1 MIPAILKERILL
13 AVVGLAAVCSTV
25 QTEERTYE
33 QTAWRSA
40 LYYRTTFE
48 APEAGEGL
56 LHMAAADGFA
66 AYFNGELVGSD
77 SIVVQPR
84 VFAVPVVRGDNHI
97 AALVVNRGRGRG
109 NGLAA
114 TLAVE
119 FVAGDTSTVQTTTDR
134 TRQPWYWSAQLQTD
148 EGWTTAE
155 VARDEAWHLVQEG
168 ALEPTLS
175 IGQPIAGFLGGTD
188 IGSLAGGII
197 LKQVRGQN
205 LAKDRISNRPEVLDG
220 DLNTSWNPPINAL
233 NFNADIDLGTRRKI
247 HAVRVLTRGRNQ
259 EQYFDRSLRGYSI
272 QVSDDQI
279 RWTEVAILR
288 DIVDFIR
295 SEVRFPPLWTR
306 HLRLVIVDINA
317 ITQPNVA
324 EIEVYGS
331 LHAERG
337 TFISAPLDL
346 GAPDVV
352 KNVGRVRWQATVPA
366 GTELTVQFRSADQAA
381 ALADSAGGWSSP
393 LTTGDIWFPA
403 EEPSALVQY
412 RVNMATRSPEK
423 TPVFEHL
430 EIDFDL
436 DQVPVSKAW
445 GRIAPNRVP
454 MGRDTSFTYTL
465 DVEFADADAGLA
477 QIRIDVPAPAVLEE
491 ITGLEDSALE
501 AWDST
506 RDQLTISLAEPLRQ
520 DAQLQIR
527 FRTRTHAAIHAFRAR
542 LFAPNSD
549 NPLNAAENAAI
560 DPQSNA
566 PYSWVLSAAT
576 SEERALSQ
584 VRVHPPI
591 FSPNADGINDF
602 ATIEFALSKVEA
614 LRQVGIRIFDLSGRL
629 VRDLRPP
636 PLSAGAYVRLPTDS
650 RPPGLWDGRNA
661 TGSLVSPGLY
671 LYRVEVEVD
680 TGAER
685 AAGVVGVVY

>member
-1 MIPAILKERILL
+1 MLRRLLL
-13 AVVGLAAVCSTV
+13 AVVGLAAAYSAV
-25 QTEERTYE
+25 QSEERTWE

-48 APEAGEGL
+48 APEVGEGL
-56 LHMAAADGFA
+56 LHIAAADSFA

-77 SIVVQPR
+77 SSAVQPR

-119 FVAGDTSTVQTTTDR
+119 FAAGDTATVQTTTDR
-134 TRQPWYWSAQLQTD
+134 TRQPWYWTAQLQPD
-148 EGWTTAE
+148 AGWTTAA
-155 VARDEAWHLVQEG
+155 VDEAWHLVQEG
-168 ALEPTLS
+168 TLAPPLS

-188 IGSLAGGII
+188 IGALAGGLV

-205 LAKDRISNRPEVLDG
+205 LAKDRTSNRPEVLDG

-233 NFNADIDLGTRRKI
+233 NFNADIDLGTRRNI
-247 HAVRVLTRGRNQ
+247 HAVRVLTRGRTP

-279 RWTEVAILR
+279 RWTEVAIVR

-337 TFISAPLDL
+337 TFTSPPLDL

-352 KNVGRVRWQATVPA
+352 KNVGRVRWQASVPE

-381 ALADSAGGWSSP
+381 ALGGWSTP
-393 LTTGDIWFPA
+393 LTTGDVWFPA

-412 RVNMATRSPEK
+412 RVNMATHSPEK
-423 TPVFEHL
+423 TPIFEHL
-430 EIDFDL
+430 AIDFDL

-465 DVEFADADAGLA
+465 DVEFADADAGVA

-491 ITGLEDSALE
+491 ITGLAGSALD

-506 RDQLTISLAEPLRQ
+506 RDQLIISLAEPLRQ
-520 DAQLQIR
+520 DAEVQIR
-527 FRTRTHAAIHAFRAR
+527 FRTRTYAAIHAFRAR
-542 LFAPNSD
+542 LFAPHSD
-549 NPLNAAENAAI
+549 NPLNAAENPAV
-560 DPQSNA
+560 DPQRNA
-566 PYSWVLSAAT
+566 PYSWVVSAAT
-576 SEERALSQ
+576 SKERALSQ
-584 VRVHPPI
+584 VRIYPPV
-591 FSPNADGINDF
+591 FSPNADGVNDF
-602 ATIEFALSKVEA
+602 AAIEFALSKVEA
-614 LRQVGIRIFDLSGRL
+614 PRQVGIRIFDLSGRL
-629 VRDLRPP
+629 VRDLSPP
-636 PLSAGAYVRLPTDS
+636 PLLAGAYVRLPTDS
-650 RPPGLWDGRNA
+650 RPPGWWDGRNA
-661 TGSLVSPGLY
+661 AGSLVAPGLY
-671 LYRVEVEVD
+671 LYQVEVEVD

-685 AAGVVGVVY
+685 VAGVVGVAY

>member
-1 MIPAILKERILL
+1 MIPTILQERILL

-25 QTEERTYE
+25 QTEGLTWE
-33 QTAWRSA
+33 QTAWRNA

-56 LHMAAADGFA
+56 LRMAAADSFA

-77 SIVVQPR
+77 SSVVQPR

-119 FVAGDTSTVQTTTDR
+119 FAAGDTSTVQTTTDR
-134 TRQPWYWSAQLQTD
+134 TRQPWYWSAQLQAD
-148 EGWTTAE
+148 DGWTTAE
-155 VARDEAWHLVQEG
+155 VAQDEAWHLVQEG
-168 ALEPTLS
+168 SLEPALS
-175 IGQPIAGFLGGTD
+175 SGQPIAGFPGGTD

-205 LAKDRISNRPEVLDG
+205 LANDGISNRPEVLDG

-288 DIVDFIR
+288 DIVDFVR
-295 SEVRFPPLWTR
+295 TEVRFPALWTR

-337 TFISAPLDL
+337 TFTSAPLDL
-346 GAPDVV
+346 GVPAVV
-352 KNVGRVRWQATVPA
+352 KNVGRVRWQATVPD
-366 GTELTVQFRSADQAA
+366 GTELTVQFRCADQAA
-381 ALADSAGGWSSP
+381 DLADPVGGWSPP
-393 LTTGDIWFPA
+393 LATGDIWFPA
-403 EEPSALVQY
+403 EEPGALVQY
-412 RVNMATRSPEK
+412 RVNMATHSPEK

-430 EIDFDL
+430 EIDFDPE
-436 DQVPVSKAW
+436 VPVSKAW

-465 DVEFADADAGLA
+465 DAEFADTDAGLA
-477 QIRIDVPAPAVLEE
+477 QIRIDVPAPAMLEE
-491 ITGLEDSALE
+491 IIGLEDSALE
-501 AWDST
+501 TWDST
-506 RDQLTISLAEPLRQ
+506 RDELTISLAEPLRQ

-584 VRVHPPI
+584 VRARPPV
-591 FSPNADGINDF
+591 FSPNADGVNDF
-602 ATIEFALSKVEA
+602 ATIEFVLSKVKTP
-614 LRQVGIRIFDLSGRL
+614 RQVDIRIFDLSGRL
-629 VRDLRPP
+629 VRALSPP

-650 RPPGLWDGRNA
+650 QAPGLWDGRNA
-661 TGSLVSPGLY
+661 TGSLVVPGLY
-671 LYRVEVEVD
+671 LYQVEVKVD

-685 AAGVVGVVY
+685 AAGVIGVAY

>member
-1 MIPAILKERILL
+1 MIPTILQERILL

-25 QTEERTYE
+25 QTEGLTWE
-33 QTAWRSA
+33 QTAWRNA

-56 LHMAAADGFA
+56 LHMAAADSFA

-77 SIVVQPR
+77 SSVVQPR

-119 FVAGDTSTVQTTTDR
+119 FAAGDTSTVQTTTDR
-134 TRQPWYWSAQLQTD
+134 TRQPWYWSAQLQAD
-148 EGWTTAE
+148 DGWTTAE
-155 VARDEAWHLVQEG
+155 VAQDEAWHLVQEG
-168 ALEPTLS
+168 SLEPALS
-175 IGQPIAGFLGGTD
+175 SGQPIAGFPGGTD

-205 LAKDRISNRPEVLDG
+205 LANDGISNRPEVLDG

-295 SEVRFPPLWTR
+295 TEVGFPPLWTR
-306 HLRLVIVDINA
+306 HLRLVVVDINA
-317 ITQPNVA
+317 VTQPNVA

-337 TFISAPLDL
+337 TFTSAPLDL
-346 GAPDVV
+346 GVPAVV
-352 KNVGRVRWQATVPA
+352 KNVGRVRWQATVPD
-366 GTELTVQFRSADQAA
+366 GTELTVQFRCADQAA
-381 ALADSAGGWSSP
+381 DLADPVGGWSPP
-393 LTTGDIWFPA
+393 LATGDIWFPA
-403 EEPSALVQY
+403 EEPGALVQY
-412 RVNMATRSPEK
+412 RVNMATHSPEK

-430 EIDFDL
+430 EIDFDPE
-436 DQVPVSKAW
+436 VPVSKAW

-465 DVEFADADAGLA
+465 DAEFADTDAGLA
-477 QIRIDVPAPAVLEE
+477 QIRIDVPAPAMLEE
-491 ITGLEDSALE
+491 IIGLEDSALE
-501 AWDST
+501 TWDST
-506 RDQLTISLAEPLRQ
+506 RDELTISLAEPLRQ

-527 FRTRTHAAIHAFRAR
+527 FRTRTHAAIHAFRVR

-584 VRVHPPI
+584 VRARPPV
-591 FSPNADGINDF
+591 FSPNADGVNDF
-602 ATIEFALSKVEA
+602 ATIEFVLSKVKTP
-614 LRQVGIRIFDLSGRL
+614 RQVDIRIFDLSGRL
-629 VRDLRPP
+629 VRALSPP

-650 RPPGLWDGRNA
+650 QAPGLWDGRNA
-661 TGSLVSPGLY
+661 TGSLVVPGLY
-671 LYRVEVEVD
+671 LYQVEVKVD

-685 AAGVVGVVY
+685 AAGVIGVAY

>member
-1 MIPAILKERILL
+1 MIPTILQERILL

-25 QTEERTYE
+25 QTEGLTWE
-33 QTAWRSA
+33 QTAWRNA

-56 LHMAAADGFA
+56 LRMAAADSFA

-77 SIVVQPR
+77 SSVVQPR

-97 AALVVNRGRGRG
+97 AALVVNRGRGHG

-114 TLAVE
+114 ALAVE
-119 FVAGDTSTVQTTTDR
+119 FATGDTSTVQTTTDR
-134 TRQPWYWSAQLQTD
+134 TRQPWYWSAQLQAD
-148 EGWTTAE
+148 DGWTTAE
-155 VARDEAWHLVQEG
+155 VAQDEAWHLVQEG
-168 ALEPTLS
+168 TLDPTLS

-188 IGSLAGGII
+188 IGSLSGGIT

-205 LAKDRISNRPEVLDG
+205 LAKDHISNRPEVLDG

-295 SEVRFPPLWTR
+295 SEVRFPSLWTR

-317 ITQPNVA
+317 VTQPNVA

-337 TFISAPLDL
+337 TFTSAPLDL
-346 GAPDVV
+346 GVPAVV
-352 KNVGRVRWQATVPA
+352 KNVGRVRWQATVPD
-366 GTELTVQFRSADQAA
+366 GTELTVQFRCADQAA
-381 ALADSAGGWSSP
+381 DLADPVGGWSPP
-393 LTTGDIWFPA
+393 LATGDIWFPA
-403 EEPSALVQY
+403 EEPGALVQY
-412 RVNMATRSPEK
+412 RVNMATHSPEK

-430 EIDFDL
+430 EIDFDPE
-436 DQVPVSKAW
+436 VPVSKAW

-465 DVEFADADAGLA
+465 DAEFADTDAGLA
-477 QIRIDVPAPAVLEE
+477 QIRIDVPAPAMLEE
-491 ITGLEDSALE
+491 IIGLEDSALE
-501 AWDST
+501 TWDST
-506 RDQLTISLAEPLRQ
+506 RDELTISLAEPLRQ

-584 VRVHPPI
+584 VRARPPV
-591 FSPNADGINDF
+591 FSPNADGVNDF
-602 ATIEFALSKVEA
+602 ATIEFVLSKVKTP
-614 LRQVGIRIFDLSGRL
+614 RQVDIRIFDLSGRL
-629 VRDLRPP
+629 VRALSPP

-650 RPPGLWDGRNA
+650 QAPGLWDGRNA
-661 TGSLVSPGLY
+661 TGSLVVPGLY
-671 LYRVEVEVD
+671 LYQVEVKVD

-685 AAGVVGVVY
+685 AAGVIGVAY

>member
-1 MIPAILKERILL
+1 MIPTTLQERLLL
-13 AVVGLAAVCSTV
+13 AVIGLAAACPEGLTW
-25 QTEERTYE
+25 E
-33 QTAWRSA
+33 QTAWRNA

-56 LHMAAADGFA
+56 LHMAAADSFA
-66 AYFNGELVGSD
+66 AYFNGALVGSD
-77 SIVVQPR
+77 SSGVQPC

-97 AALVVNRGRGRG
+97 AARVVNRGRGQG

-119 FVAGDTSTVQTTTDR
+119 FAAGDTSTIQTTTDR
-134 TRQPWYWSAQLQTD
+134 TRQPWYWSAQLQAD
-148 EGWTTAE
+148 DAWTTAA

-168 ALEPTLS
+168 TLAPARS
-175 IGQPIAGFLGGTD
+175 VGQPIAGFIGGTD
-188 IGSLAGGII
+188 IGALAGGII
-197 LKQVRGQN
+197 LKRVRGQN
-205 LAKDRISNRPEVLDG
+205 LAQDRISNRPEVLDG

-233 NFNADIDLGTRRKI
+233 NFHADIDLGTRRKI

-295 SEVRFPPLWTR
+295 TEVRFPPLWTR
-306 HLRLVIVDINA
+306 HLRLVIADINA
-317 ITQPNVA
+317 VTQPNVA

-337 TFISAPLDL
+337 TFTSAVLDL
-346 GAPDVV
+346 GAPAVV
-352 KNVGRVRWQATVPA
+352 KNLGRVRWQATVPA
-366 GTELTVQFRSADQAA
+366 GTELTVQFRRADQ
-381 ALADSAGGWSSP
+381 GGWSPP
-393 LTTGDIWFPA
+393 LATGDIWFPA
-403 EEPSALVQY
+403 EEPAALVQY
-412 RVNMATRSPEK
+412 RVNMVTHSPEK

-430 EIDFDL
+430 EIDFDPE
-436 DQVPVSKAW
+436 VPVSRAQ

-477 QIRIDVPAPAVLEE
+477 QICIDVPAPAIVEG
-491 ITGLEDSALE
+491 IAGLEPHAIE
-501 AWDST
+501 TWNST
-506 RDQLTISLAEPLRQ
+506 RDQLTIALAEPLRQ

-549 NPLNAAENAAI
+549 NPLNAAENTGM

-576 SEERALSQ
+576 SDERVLSQ
-584 VRVHPPI
+584 VRVHPPV
-591 FSPNADGINDF
+591 FSPNADGVNDF
-602 ATIEFALSKVEA
+602 AAIEFALSKIETPRPVA
-614 LRQVGIRIFDLSGRL
+614 IGIFDLSGRL
-629 VRDLRPP
+629 VRALRPP
-636 PLSAGAYVRLPTDS
+636 PLAAGAYLRLPTEG
-650 RPPGLWDGRNA
+650 RPPGLWDGRDA
-661 TGSLVSPGLY
+661 AGSLVGPGLY
-671 LYRVEVEVD
+671 LYRVEVKVD
-680 TGAER
+680 TGAES
-685 AAGVVGVVY
+685 AAGVIGVAY

>member
-1 MIPAILKERILL
+1 MIPTILQERILL

-25 QTEERTYE
+25 QTEGLTWE
-33 QTAWRSA
+33 QTAWRNA

-56 LHMAAADGFA
+56 LRMAAADSFA

-77 SIVVQPR
+77 SSVVQPR

-119 FVAGDTSTVQTTTDR
+119 FATGDTSIVQTTTDR
-134 TRQPWYWSAQLQTD
+134 TRQPWYWSAQLQAD
-148 EGWTTAE
+148 DGWTTAE
-155 VARDEAWHLVQEG
+155 VAQDKAWHLVQEG
-168 ALEPTLS
+168 TLDPTLS
-175 IGQPIAGFLGGTD
+175 IGQPIAGFPGGTD

-205 LAKDRISNRPEVLDG
+205 LANDGISNRPEVLDG

-233 NFNADIDLGTRRKI
+233 NFNADIDLGTRRKT

-259 EQYFDRSLRGYSI
+259 EQYFERSLRGYSI

-288 DIVDFIR
+288 DIVDFVR
-295 SEVRFPPLWTR
+295 TEVRFPALWTR

-337 TFISAPLDL
+337 TFTSAPLDL
-346 GAPDVV
+346 GVPAVV
-352 KNVGRVRWQATVPA
+352 KNVGRVRWQATVPD
-366 GTELTVQFRSADQAA
+366 GTELTVQFRCADQAA
-381 ALADSAGGWSSP
+381 DLADPVGGWSPP
-393 LTTGDIWFPA
+393 LATGDIWFPA
-403 EEPSALVQY
+403 EEPGALVQY
-412 RVNMATRSPEK
+412 RVNMATHSPEK

-430 EIDFDL
+430 EIDFDPE
-436 DQVPVSKAW
+436 VPVSKAW

-465 DVEFADADAGLA
+465 DAEFADTDAGLA
-477 QIRIDVPAPAVLEE
+477 QIRIDVPAPAMLEE
-491 ITGLEDSALE
+491 IIGLEDSALE
-501 AWDST
+501 TWDST
-506 RDQLTISLAEPLRQ
+506 RDELTISLAEPLRQ

-584 VRVHPPI
+584 VRARPPV
-591 FSPNADGINDF
+591 FSPNADGVNDF
-602 ATIEFALSKVEA
+602 ATIEFVLSKVKTP
-614 LRQVGIRIFDLSGRL
+614 RQVDIRIFDLSGRL
-629 VRDLRPP
+629 VRALSPP

-650 RPPGLWDGRNA
+650 QAPGLWDGRNA
-661 TGSLVSPGLY
+661 TGSLVVPGLY
-671 LYRVEVEVD
+671 LYQVEVKVD

-685 AAGVVGVVY
+685 AAGVIGVAY

>member
-1 MIPAILKERILL
+1 MIPTILQERILL

-25 QTEERTYE
+25 QTEGLTWE
-33 QTAWRSA
+33 QTAWRNA

-56 LHMAAADGFA
+56 LRMAAADSFA

-77 SIVVQPR
+77 SSVVQPR

-114 TLAVE
+114 ALAVE
-119 FVAGDTSTVQTTTDR
+119 FATGDTSTVQTTTDR
-134 TRQPWYWSAQLQTD
+134 TRQPWYWSAQLQAD
-148 EGWTTAE
+148 DGWTTAE
-155 VARDEAWHLVQEG
+155 VAQDEAWHLVQEG
-168 ALEPTLS
+168 TLDPTLS
-175 IGQPIAGFLGGTD
+175 SGQPIAGFPGGTD

-205 LAKDRISNRPEVLDG
+205 LAKDGISNRPEVLDG

-295 SEVRFPPLWTR
+295 SEVRFPSLWTR

-317 ITQPNVA
+317 VTQPNVA

-337 TFISAPLDL
+337 TFTSAPLDL
-346 GAPDVV
+346 GVPAVV
-352 KNVGRVRWQATVPA
+352 KNVGRVRWQATVPD
-366 GTELTVQFRSADQAA
+366 GTELTVQFRCADQAA
-381 ALADSAGGWSSP
+381 DLADPVGGWSPP
-393 LTTGDIWFPA
+393 LATGDIWFPA
-403 EEPSALVQY
+403 EEPGALVQY
-412 RVNMATRSPEK
+412 RVNMATHSPEK

-430 EIDFDL
+430 EIDFDPE
-436 DQVPVSKAW
+436 VPVSKAW

-465 DVEFADADAGLA
+465 DAEFADTDAGLA
-477 QIRIDVPAPAVLEE
+477 QIRIDVPAPAMLEE
-491 ITGLEDSALE
+491 IIGLEDSALE
-501 AWDST
+501 TWDST
-506 RDQLTISLAEPLRQ
+506 RDELTISLAEPLRQ

-584 VRVHPPI
+584 VRARPPV
-591 FSPNADGINDF
+591 FSPNADGVNDF
-602 ATIEFALSKVEA
+602 ATIEFVLSKVKTP
-614 LRQVGIRIFDLSGRL
+614 RQVDIRIFDLSGRL
-629 VRDLRPP
+629 VRALSPP

-650 RPPGLWDGRNA
+650 QAPGLWDGRNA
-661 TGSLVSPGLY
+661 TGSLVVPGLY
-671 LYRVEVEVD
+671 LYQVEVKVD

-685 AAGVVGVVY
+685 AAGVIGVAY

>member
-1 MIPAILKERILL
+1 MIPTILQERILL

-25 QTEERTYE
+25 QTEGLTWE
-33 QTAWRSA
+33 QTAWRNA

-56 LHMAAADGFA
+56 LRMAAADSFA

-77 SIVVQPR
+77 SSVVQPR

-119 FVAGDTSTVQTTTDR
+119 FATGDTSIVQTTTDR
-134 TRQPWYWSAQLQTD
+134 TRQPWYWSAQLQAD
-148 EGWTTAE
+148 DGWTTAE
-155 VARDEAWHLVQEG
+155 VAQDKAWHLVQEG
-168 ALEPTLS
+168 TLDPTLS
-175 IGQPIAGFLGGTD
+175 IGQPIAGFPGGTD

-205 LAKDRISNRPEVLDG
+205 LANDGISNRPEVLDG

-259 EQYFDRSLRGYSI
+259 EQYFERSLRGYSI

-295 SEVRFPPLWTR
+295 SEVRFPSLWTR

-317 ITQPNVA
+317 VTQPNVA

-337 TFISAPLDL
+337 TFTSAPLDL
-346 GAPDVV
+346 GVPAVV
-352 KNVGRVRWQATVPA
+352 KNVGRVRWQATVPD
-366 GTELTVQFRSADQAA
+366 GTELTVQFRCADQAA
-381 ALADSAGGWSSP
+381 DLADPVGGWSPP
-393 LTTGDIWFPA
+393 LATGDIWFPA
-403 EEPSALVQY
+403 EEPGALVQY
-412 RVNMATRSPEK
+412 RVNMATHSPEK

-430 EIDFDL
+430 EIDFDPE
-436 DQVPVSKAW
+436 VPVSKAW

-465 DVEFADADAGLA
+465 DAEFADTDAGLA
-477 QIRIDVPAPAVLEE
+477 QIRIDVPAPAMLEE
-491 ITGLEDSALE
+491 IIGLEDSALE
-501 AWDST
+501 TWDST
-506 RDQLTISLAEPLRQ
+506 RDELTISLAEPLRQ

-584 VRVHPPI
+584 VRARPPV
-591 FSPNADGINDF
+591 FSPNADGVNDF
-602 ATIEFALSKVEA
+602 ATIEFVLSKVKTP
-614 LRQVGIRIFDLSGRL
+614 RQVDIRIFDLSGRL
-629 VRDLRPP
+629 VRALSPP

-650 RPPGLWDGRNA
+650 QAPGLWDGRNA
-661 TGSLVSPGLY
+661 TGSLVVPGLY
-671 LYRVEVEVD
+671 LYQVEVKVD

-685 AAGVVGVVY
+685 AAGVIGVAY

>member
-1 MIPAILKERILL
+1 MIPTILQERILL

-25 QTEERTYE
+25 QTEGLTWE
-33 QTAWRSA
+33 QTAWRNA

-56 LHMAAADGFA
+56 LCMAAADSFA

-77 SIVVQPR
+77 SSVVQPR

-114 TLAVE
+114 ALAVE
-119 FVAGDTSTVQTTTDR
+119 FAAGDTSIVQTTTDR
-134 TRQPWYWSAQLQTD
+134 TRQPWYWSAQLQAD
-148 EGWTTAE
+148 DGWTTAE
-155 VARDEAWHLVQEG
+155 VAQDEAWHLVQEG
-168 ALEPTLS
+168 TLDPTLS
-175 IGQPIAGFLGGTD
+175 IGQPIAGFPGGTD

-205 LAKDRISNRPEVLDG
+205 LAKDGISNRPEVLDG

-288 DIVDFIR
+288 DIVDFVR
-295 SEVRFPPLWTR
+295 TEVRFPALWTR

-337 TFISAPLDL
+337 TFTSAPLDL
-346 GAPDVV
+346 GVPAVV
-352 KNVGRVRWQATVPA
+352 KNVGRVRWQATVPD
-366 GTELTVQFRSADQAA
+366 GTELTVQFRCADQAA
-381 ALADSAGGWSSP
+381 DLADPVGGWSPP
-393 LTTGDIWFPA
+393 LATGDIWFPA
-403 EEPSALVQY
+403 EEPGALVQY
-412 RVNMATRSPEK
+412 RVNMATHSPEK

-430 EIDFDL
+430 EIDFDPE
-436 DQVPVSKAW
+436 VPVSKAW

-465 DVEFADADAGLA
+465 DAEFADTDAGLA
-477 QIRIDVPAPAVLEE
+477 QIRIDVPAPAMLEE
-491 ITGLEDSALE
+491 IIGLEDSALE
-501 AWDST
+501 TWDST
-506 RDQLTISLAEPLRQ
+506 RDELTISLAEPLRQ

-584 VRVHPPI
+584 VRARPPV
-591 FSPNADGINDF
+591 FSPNADGVNDF
-602 ATIEFALSKVEA
+602 ATIEFVLSKVKTP
-614 LRQVGIRIFDLSGRL
+614 RQVDIRIFDLSGRL
-629 VRDLRPP
+629 VRALSPP

-650 RPPGLWDGRNA
+650 QAPGLWDGRNA
-661 TGSLVSPGLY
+661 TGSLVVPGLY
-671 LYRVEVEVD
+671 LYQVEVKVD

-685 AAGVVGVVY
+685 AAGVIGVAY

>member
-1 MIPAILKERILL
+1 MIPTILQERILL
-13 AVVGLAAVCSTV
+13 AVIGLAAVCSTV
-25 QTEERTYE
+25 QVQGLTWE

-56 LHMAAADGFA
+56 LHMAAADSFA

-77 SIVVQPR
+77 SSVVQPR

-97 AALVVNRGRGRG
+97 AALVVNRGHGRG

-119 FVAGDTSTVQTTTDR
+119 FATGDTSIVQTTTDR
-134 TRQPWYWSAQLQTD
+134 TRQPWYWSAQLQAD
-148 EGWTTAE
+148 DGWTTAE
-155 VARDEAWHLVQEG
+155 VAQDEAWHLVQEG
-168 ALEPTLS
+168 TLDPTLS
-175 IGQPIAGFLGGTD
+175 SGQPIAGFPGGTD

-205 LAKDRISNRPEVLDG
+205 LANDGISNRPEVLDG

-233 NFNADIDLGTRRKI
+233 NFNADIDLGTRRKT

-259 EQYFDRSLRGYSI
+259 EQYFERSLRGYSI

-288 DIVDFIR
+288 DIVDFVR
-295 SEVRFPPLWTR
+295 TEVRFPALWTR

-337 TFISAPLDL
+337 TFTSAPLDL
-346 GAPDVV
+346 GVPAVV
-352 KNVGRVRWQATVPA
+352 KNVGRVRWQATVPD
-366 GTELTVQFRSADQAA
+366 GTELTVQFRCADQAA
-381 ALADSAGGWSSP
+381 DLADPVGGWSPP
-393 LTTGDIWFPA
+393 LATGDIWFPA
-403 EEPSALVQY
+403 EEPGALVQY
-412 RVNMATRSPEK
+412 RVNMATHSPEK

-430 EIDFDL
+430 EIDFDPE
-436 DQVPVSKAW
+436 VPVSKAW

-465 DVEFADADAGLA
+465 DAEFADTDAGLA
-477 QIRIDVPAPAVLEE
+477 QIRIDVPAPAMLEE
-491 ITGLEDSALE
+491 IIGLEDSALE
-501 AWDST
+501 TWDST
-506 RDQLTISLAEPLRQ
+506 RDELTISLAEPLRQ

-584 VRVHPPI
+584 VRARPPV
-591 FSPNADGINDF
+591 FSPNADGVNDF
-602 ATIEFALSKVEA
+602 ATIEFVLSKVKTP
-614 LRQVGIRIFDLSGRL
+614 RQVDIRIFDLSGRL
-629 VRDLRPP
+629 VRALSPP

-650 RPPGLWDGRNA
+650 QAPGLWDGRNA
-661 TGSLVSPGLY
+661 TGSLVVPGLY
-671 LYRVEVEVD
+671 LYQVEVKVD

-685 AAGVVGVVY
+685 AAGVIGVAY

>member
-1 MIPAILKERILL
+1 M
-13 AVVGLAAVCSTV
+13 
-25 QTEERTYE
+25 
-33 QTAWRSA
+33 
-40 LYYRTTFE
+40 
-48 APEAGEGL
+48 
-56 LHMAAADGFA
+56 
-66 AYFNGELVGSD
+66 
-77 SIVVQPR
+77 
-84 VFAVPVVRGDNHI
+84 
-97 AALVVNRGRGRG
+97 
-109 NGLAA
+109 
-114 TLAVE
+114 
-119 FVAGDTSTVQTTTDR
+119 
-134 TRQPWYWSAQLQTD
+134 
-148 EGWTTAE
+148 
-155 VARDEAWHLVQEG
+155 
-168 ALEPTLS
+168 
-175 IGQPIAGFLGGTD
+175 
-188 IGSLAGGII
+188 
-197 LKQVRGQN
+197 
-205 LAKDRISNRPEVLDG
+205 
-220 DLNTSWNPPINAL
+220 
-233 NFNADIDLGTRRKI
+233 
-247 HAVRVLTRGRNQ
+247 RVLTRGRNQ

-337 TFISAPLDL
+337 TFTSPPLDL

-352 KNVGRVRWQATVPA
+352 KNVGRVRWQATVPD

-381 ALADSAGGWSSP
+381 ALADPTGGWSPP

-430 EIDFDL
+430 AIDFDT

-454 MGRDTSFTYTL
+454 MGRDTFFTYTL
-465 DVEFADADAGLA
+465 DVEFADTDAGLA

-491 ITGLEDSALE
+491 ITGLEGSALE

-506 RDQLTISLAEPLRQ
+506 RDQLSISLAEPLRQ

-527 FRTRTHAAIHAFRAR
+527 FRTQTHAAIHAFRAR

-549 NPLNAAENAAI
+549 NPLNAAENAAV

-576 SEERALSQ
+576 SGERALSQ
-584 VRVHPPI
+584 VRVHPPV

-602 ATIEFALSKVEA
+602 ATIEFALSKVGTP
-614 LRQVGIRIFDLSGRL
+614 RQVGIRIFDLSGRL
-629 VRDLRPP
+629 VRDLSPP

-650 RPPGLWDGRNA
+650 RPPGLWDGRNT
-661 TGSLVSPGLY
+661 TGSLVAPGLY

-685 AAGVVGVVY
+685 AAGVVGVAY

>member
-1 MIPAILKERILL
+1 MIAAVLQKRFQL
-13 AVVGLAAVCSTV
+13 AAAGFAAVCASV
-25 QTEERTYE
+25 QTEGLTWE
-33 QTAWRSA
+33 QTAWRNA
-40 LYYRTTFE
+40 LYYRTIFE

-56 LHMAAADGFA
+56 LQMAAADSFA
-66 AYFNGELVGSD
+66 AYFNGALVGSD
-77 SIVVQPR
+77 SSVVQPR
-84 VFAVPVVRGDNHI
+84 VFAVPVVRGDNHL

-109 NGLAA
+109 NGLVA

-119 FVAGDTSTVQTTTDR
+119 WATGDTATVQTTTDR
-134 TRQPWYWSAQLQTD
+134 TRQPWYWSAQRPAD
-148 EGWTTAE
+148 DGWKTAE

-168 ALEPTLS
+168 ALEPALS
-175 IGQPIAGFLGGTD
+175 SAQPIAGFVGGTD
-188 IGSLAGGII
+188 IGSLAGGIT
-197 LKQVRGQN
+197 LKRVRGQN
-205 LAKDRISNRPEVLDG
+205 LAQDQLANRPEVVDG

-247 HAVRVLTRGRNQ
+247 HAVRVLTRGRNPA
-259 EQYFDRSLRGYSI
+259 QYFDRSLRGYSI

-279 RWTEVAILR
+279 RWTEVAIRR
-288 DIVDFIR
+288 DIVDFVR

-331 LHAERG
+331 LYAERG
-337 TFISAPLDL
+337 TFTSEPLDL
-346 GAPDVV
+346 GAPGVV
-352 KNVGRVRWQATVPA
+352 KNVGRVRWQAAVPA

-381 ALADSAGGWSSP
+381 ALADSAGGWSPP

-403 EEPSALVQY
+403 AEPHTLVQY

-430 EIDFDL
+430 AIDFDP

-454 MGRDTSFTYTL
+454 MGRDTSFIYTL
-465 DVEFADADAGLA
+465 DVKFADADAGLA
-477 QIRIDVPAPAVLEE
+477 QLRIDVPAPAVLEE
-491 ITGLEDSALE
+491 ITGLAGQALE

-506 RDQLTISLAEPLRQ
+506 HDQLILSLAEPLRQ

-527 FRTRTHAAIHAFRAR
+527 FRTRTYAALHAFRAR

-549 NPLNAAENAAI
+549 NPLNAAENVAI
-560 DPQSNA
+560 DPQSNT

-576 SEERALSQ
+576 AADKALSQ
-584 VRVHPPI
+584 VRVRPPV
-591 FSPNADGINDF
+591 FSPNADGVNDV
-602 ATIEFALSKVEA
+602 AAIEFVLSKVEA
-614 LRQVGIRIFDLSGRL
+614 PRQVAIRIFDLSGRL
-629 VRDLRPP
+629 VRDLSPP
-636 PLSAGAYVRLPTDS
+636 PLLAGAYVRLPTGS
-650 RPPGLWDGRNA
+650 QAPGVWDGRNA
-661 TGSLVSPGLY
+661 TGALVAPGLY
-671 LYRVEVEVD
+671 LYGVAVAVD

-685 AAGVVGVVY
+685 AVGVVGVAY

>member
-1 MIPAILKERILL
+1 MIPTILQERILL

-25 QTEERTYE
+25 QTEGLTWE
-33 QTAWRSA
+33 QTAWRNA

-56 LHMAAADGFA
+56 LRMAAADSFA

-77 SIVVQPR
+77 SSVVQPR

-97 AALVVNRGRGRG
+97 AALVANRGRGHG

-114 TLAVE
+114 ALAVE
-119 FVAGDTSTVQTTTDR
+119 FAAGDTSIVQTTTDR
-134 TRQPWYWSAQLQTD
+134 TRQPWYWSAQLQAD
-148 EGWTTAE
+148 DGWTTAE
-155 VARDEAWHLVQEG
+155 VAQDEAWHLVQEG
-168 ALEPTLS
+168 TLDPTLS

-205 LAKDRISNRPEVLDG
+205 LANDGISNRPEVLDG

-259 EQYFDRSLRGYSI
+259 EQYFERSLRGYSI

-295 SEVRFPPLWTR
+295 SEVRFPSLWTR

-317 ITQPNVA
+317 VTQPNVA

-337 TFISAPLDL
+337 TFTSAPLDL
-346 GAPDVV
+346 GVPAVV
-352 KNVGRVRWQATVPA
+352 KNVGRVRWQATVPD
-366 GTELTVQFRSADQAA
+366 GTELTVQFRCADQAA
-381 ALADSAGGWSSP
+381 DLADPVGGWSP
-393 LTTGDIWFPA
+393 PIATGDIWFPA
-403 EEPSALVQY
+403 EEPGALVQY
-412 RVNMATRSPEK
+412 RVNMATHSPEK

-430 EIDFDL
+430 EIDFDPE
-436 DQVPVSKAW
+436 VPVSKAW

-465 DVEFADADAGLA
+465 DAEFADTDAGLA
-477 QIRIDVPAPAVLEE
+477 QIRIDVPAPAMLEE
-491 ITGLEDSALE
+491 IIGLEDSALE
-501 AWDST
+501 TWDST
-506 RDQLTISLAEPLRQ
+506 RDELTISLAEPLRQ

-584 VRVHPPI
+584 VRARPPV
-591 FSPNADGINDF
+591 FSPNADGVNDF
-602 ATIEFALSKVEA
+602 ATIEFVLSKVKTP
-614 LRQVGIRIFDLSGRL
+614 RQVDIRIFDLSGRL
-629 VRDLRPP
+629 VRALSPP

-650 RPPGLWDGRNA
+650 QAPGLWDGRNA
-661 TGSLVSPGLY
+661 TGSLVVPGLY
-671 LYRVEVEVD
+671 LYQVEVKVD

-685 AAGVVGVVY
+685 AAGVIGVAY

>member
-1 MIPAILKERILL
+1 MLRQLLL
-13 AVVGLAAVCSTV
+13 AVVGLAAVCSAV
-25 QTEERTYE
+25 QTEGLTWE

-56 LHMAAADGFA
+56 LHIAAADSFA

-77 SIVVQPR
+77 SSAVQPR

-119 FVAGDTSTVQTTTDR
+119 FAAGDTSTVQTTTDR
-134 TRQPWYWSAQLQTD
+134 TRQPWYWSDQFQD
-148 EGWTTAE
+148 DDGWTTAE

-168 ALEPTLS
+168 ALEPALS

-352 KNVGRVRWQATVPA
+352 KNVGRVRWQATVPD

-381 ALADSAGGWSSP
+381 ALADSAGGWS
-393 LTTGDIWFPA
+393 T
-403 EEPSALVQY
+403 
-412 RVNMATRSPEK
+412 
-423 TPVFEHL
+423 
-430 EIDFDL
+430 
-436 DQVPVSKAW
+436 
-445 GRIAPNRVP
+445 APN
-454 MGRDTSFTYTL
+454 
-465 DVEFADADAGLA
+465 
-477 QIRIDVPAPAVLEE
+477 
-491 ITGLEDSALE
+491 
-501 AWDST
+501 
-506 RDQLTISLAEPLRQ
+506 
-520 DAQLQIR
+520 
-527 FRTRTHAAIHAFRAR
+527 
-542 LFAPNSD
+542 
-549 NPLNAAENAAI
+549 
-560 DPQSNA
+560 
-566 PYSWVLSAAT
+566 
-576 SEERALSQ
+576 
-584 VRVHPPI
+584 
-591 FSPNADGINDF
+591 
-602 ATIEFALSKVEA
+602 
-614 LRQVGIRIFDLSGRL
+614 
-629 VRDLRPP
+629 
-636 PLSAGAYVRLPTDS
+636 
-650 RPPGLWDGRNA
+650 
-661 TGSLVSPGLY
+661 
-671 LYRVEVEVD
+671 YR
-680 TGAER
+680 
-685 AAGVVGVVY
+685 

>member
-1 MIPAILKERILL
+1 MIPTILQERILL

-25 QTEERTYE
+25 QTEGLTWE
-33 QTAWRSA
+33 QTAWRNA

-56 LHMAAADGFA
+56 LRMAAADSFA

-77 SIVVQPR
+77 SSVVQPR

-119 FVAGDTSTVQTTTDR
+119 FATGDTSIVQTTTDR
-134 TRQPWYWSAQLQTD
+134 TRQPWYWSAQLQAD
-148 EGWTTAE
+148 DGWTTAE
-155 VARDEAWHLVQEG
+155 VAQDEAWHLVQEG
-168 ALEPTLS
+168 TLDPTLS

-188 IGSLAGGII
+188 IGSLAGGIT

-205 LAKDRISNRPEVLDG
+205 LAKDHISNRPEVLDG

-259 EQYFDRSLRGYSI
+259 EQYFERSLRGYSI

-288 DIVDFIR
+288 DIVDFVR
-295 SEVRFPPLWTR
+295 TEVRFPALWTR

-337 TFISAPLDL
+337 TFTSAPLDL
-346 GAPDVV
+346 GVPAVV
-352 KNVGRVRWQATVPA
+352 KNVGRVRWQATVPD
-366 GTELTVQFRSADQAA
+366 GTELTVQFRCADQAA
-381 ALADSAGGWSSP
+381 DLADPVGGWSPP
-393 LTTGDIWFPA
+393 LATGDIWFPA
-403 EEPSALVQY
+403 EEPGALVQY
-412 RVNMATRSPEK
+412 RVNMATHSPEK

-430 EIDFDL
+430 EIDFDPE
-436 DQVPVSKAW
+436 VPVSKAW

-465 DVEFADADAGLA
+465 DAEFADTDAGLA
-477 QIRIDVPAPAVLEE
+477 QIRIDVPAPAMLEE
-491 ITGLEDSALE
+491 IIGLEDSALE
-501 AWDST
+501 TWDST
-506 RDQLTISLAEPLRQ
+506 RDELTISLAEPLRQ

-584 VRVHPPI
+584 VRARPPV
-591 FSPNADGINDF
+591 FSPNADGVNDF
-602 ATIEFALSKVEA
+602 ATIEFVLSKVKTP
-614 LRQVGIRIFDLSGRL
+614 RQVDIRIFDLSGRL
-629 VRDLRPP
+629 VRALSPP

-650 RPPGLWDGRNA
+650 QAPGLWDGRNA
-661 TGSLVSPGLY
+661 TGSLVVPGLY
-671 LYRVEVEVD
+671 LYQVEVKVD

-685 AAGVVGVVY
+685 AAGVIGVAY

>member
-1 MIPAILKERILL
+1 MIPTVVKERILL
-13 AVVGLAAVCSTV
+13 AVIGLAAVCSTV
-25 QTEERTYE
+25 QVQGLTWE

-56 LHMAAADGFA
+56 LHIAAADSFA

-77 SIVVQPR
+77 SSVVQPR

-119 FVAGDTSTVQTTTDR
+119 FAAGDTSIVQTTIDR
-134 TRQPWYWSAQLQTD
+134 TRQPWYWSAQLQAD
-148 EGWTTAE
+148 DGWTTAE

-168 ALEPTLS
+168 TLDPALS

-205 LAKDRISNRPEVLDG
+205 LARDRVSNRPEVLDG

-295 SEVRFPPLWTR
+295 TEVGFPSLWTR
-306 HLRLVIVDINA
+306 HLRLVVVDINA
-317 ITQPNVA
+317 VTQPNVA

-337 TFISAPLDL
+337 TFTSAPLDL
-346 GAPDVV
+346 GAPAVV

-366 GTELTVQFRSADQAA
+366 GTELTVQFRRAD
-381 ALADSAGGWSSP
+381 LADSAGGWSPP
-393 LTTGDIWFPA
+393 LTTGNIWFPA
-403 EEPSALVQY
+403 EEPGELVQY

-423 TPVFEHL
+423 APVFEHL
-430 EIDFDL
+430 EIDFDA

-454 MGRDTSFTYTL
+454 MGRDTAFTYTL

-477 QIRIDVPAPAVLEE
+477 QICIDVPAPAMLEE
-491 ITGLEDSALE
+491 VAGLEGSALE
-501 AWDST
+501 TWDST

-520 DAQLQIR
+520 DTQLQIR

-576 SEERALSQ
+576 SEARALSQ
-584 VRVHPPI
+584 VRVHPPV
-591 FSPNADGINDF
+591 FSPNADGINDV
-602 ATIEFALSKVEA
+602 ATIEFVLSKVKTPQ
-614 LRQVGIRIFDLSGRL
+614 QVDIRIFDLSGRL

-636 PLSAGAYVRLPTDS
+636 PLSAGAYVRLSTDS

-661 TGSLVSPGLY
+661 TGSRVAPGLY

-685 AAGVVGVVY
+685 AAGVVGVAY